1 MTATLGDEDTWWKT
15 GLVLGGGY
23 LAGNYYYTSI
33 AGGGLFFSNYDKLEE
48 HYTKHVIEK
57 MEFGKKITQIE
68 YVNKANKLLSSKV
81 GGNIQG
87 FTNKLGYTFR
97 YNKKLN

>member
-1 MTATLGDEDTWWKT
+1 MLRVDFTFDKKIIEKN
-15 GLVLGGGY
+15 GY
-23 LAGNYYYTSI
+23 TM
-33 AGGGLFFSNYDKLEE
+33 SNIYE
-48 HYTKHVIEK
+48 TIK